1 MLNQTP
7 TRIRRWY
14 ARSIAYRLYIHSCI
28 IVSCILLCCYTS
40 LNKSLRTPLLVQ
52 RPLVYKMYI
61 YIYEYRTKLGMTKV
75 VLRGSWGCH
84 CCKTDRGPP
93 WNETIPSGRFVQGAA
108 TAKPIGAHP
117 TLGCPFAMYQILS
130 GIHIYTYVYFLYCAH
145 GRHATCG
152 YSQICSFLFGE
163 WDCWS

>member
-61 YIYEYRTKLGMTKV
+61 YIYICIFSILCAWQACHMWVLTDLQLSFWGVGLLELDLNWGEFALTLQDLHVYTGVKAQLCWRANDEFESSICARTTTSFFIWLHDIERKL
-75 VLRGSWGCH
+75 
-84 CCKTDRGPP
+84 
-93 WNETIPSGRFVQGAA
+93 F
-108 TAKPIGAHP
+108 
-117 TLGCPFAMYQILS
+117 
-130 GIHIYTYVYFLYCAH
+130 
-145 GRHATCG
+145 
-152 YSQICSFLFGE
+152 
-163 WDCWS
+163 